1 MGLPFSEWADIT
13 LGPQRIGNMDSIRA
27 YPAESTVSS
36 SSNGGFQKPPSAFFG
51 LHFPTPGVNV
61 CCNKVAAFVRLIG
74 TTPSRHDPKVFMF
87 ITKARPLA
95 RRLVLL
101 PAALVL
107 LCAASHGDD
116 GPSQG
121 PNFSNDPKARELVRR
136 VVANELEQEARD
148 KSHYMFRLKRVTPKG
163 TSLKEIVQT
172 DQGSVARTLLI
183 DGKAPTE
190 DQKRSEQDK
199 ITKLANDPD
208 AQRQRMK
215 REKEDENRAQI
226 MIKALPNAFFY
237 QEIGRDGDIIKLR
250 FRPDPNYEPASREE
264 SVYTGMAGEL
274 WLNIPQQRLRKI
286 DAQLFHDVDFGWG
299 ILGRLYRGGSF
310 MVEQEQ
316 VDGTHWDTTVMKLDL
331 TGKAL
336 IFKSL
341 VYKEQEYESDFKR
354 LPDHLTMAQGVEI
367 LKKGATE
374 MAEKEGQ

>member
-1 MGLPFSEWADIT
+1 MS
-13 LGPQRIGNMDSIRA
+13 
-27 YPAESTVSS
+27 
-36 SSNGGFQKPPSAFFG
+36 
-51 LHFPTPGVNV
+51 
-61 CCNKVAAFVRLIG
+61 
-74 TTPSRHDPKVFMF
+74 
-87 ITKARPLA
+87 ITKARSLG

-107 LCAASHGDD
+107 LCAASHADE
-116 GPSQG
+116 SANQG
-121 PNFSNDPKARELVRR
+121 PNFSNDPKAREIVRR
-136 VVANELEQEARD
+136 VVANELDQEARD
-148 KSHYMFRLKRVTPKG
+148 KTHYMFRLKRVTPKG

-274 WLNIPQQRLRKI
+274 WLNLPQQRLRKI
-286 DAQLFHDVDFGWG
+286 DAHLFHDVDFGWG
-299 ILGRLYRGGSF
+299 ILGRLYKGGSF
-310 MVEQEQ
+310 MVEQQQ
-316 VDGTHWDTTVMKLDL
+316 VDANHWDTTVMKLDL

>member
-1 MGLPFSEWADIT
+1 MFLTTARS
-13 LGPQRIGNMDSIRA
+13 LG
-27 YPAESTVSS
+27 
-36 SSNGGFQKPPSAFFG
+36 
-51 LHFPTPGVNV
+51 
-61 CCNKVAAFVRLIG
+61 
-74 TTPSRHDPKVFMF
+74 
-87 ITKARPLA
+87 

-101 PAALVL
+101 PAALVFVCTAL
-107 LCAASHGDD
+107 HADTNV
-116 GPSQG
+116 SQN

-148 KSHYMFRLKRVTPKG
+148 KSHYMFRLKRITPKG
-163 TSLKEIVQT
+163 TRLQEIVQT
-172 DQGSVARTLLI
+172 DQGSIARTLLV

-190 DQKRSEQDK
+190 DQKRAEQDK
-199 ITKLANDPD
+199 ITKLANDAD

-237 QEIGRDGDIIKLR
+237 QEIGRDGDIVKLR

-274 WLNIPQQRLRKI
+274 WLNVPQQRLRKI
-286 DAQLFHDVDFGWG
+286 DAHLFHDVDFGWG

>member
-1 MGLPFSEWADIT
+1 M
-13 LGPQRIGNMDSIRA
+13 SIA
-27 YPAESTVSS
+27 
-36 SSNGGFQKPPSAFFG
+36 
-51 LHFPTPGVNV
+51 
-61 CCNKVAAFVRLIG
+61 
-74 TTPSRHDPKVFMF
+74 
-87 ITKARPLA
+87 KARSLA
-95 RRLVLL
+95 RRFVLL
-101 PAALVL
+101 PAALVF

-116 GPSQG
+116 SASQG

-183 DGKAPTE
+183 DGKPPTE

-226 MIKALPNAFFY
+226 MVKALPNAFFY
-237 QEIGRDGDIIKLR
+237 QEIGRDGDTVKLR
-250 FRPDPNYEPASREE
+250 FRPDPDYQPASREE

-274 WLNIPQQRLRKI
+274 WLNLPQQRLRKI
-286 DAQLFHDVDFGWG
+286 DAHLFHDVDFGWG
-299 ILGRLYRGGSF
+299 ILGRLYKGGSF

-316 VDGTHWDTTVMKLDL
+316 VDGNHWDTTVMKLDL

-336 IFKSL
+336 LFKSL

-354 LPDHLTMAQGVEI
+354 LPDHLSMMQGVEI

-374 MAEKEGQ
+374 MAEKQGE

>member
-1 MGLPFSEWADIT
+1 MSIT
-13 LGPQRIGNMDSIRA
+13 
-27 YPAESTVSS
+27 T
-36 SSNGGFQKPPSAFFG
+36 
-51 LHFPTPGVNV
+51 
-61 CCNKVAAFVRLIG
+61 
-74 TTPSRHDPKVFMF
+74 
-87 ITKARPLA
+87 ARGLA

-101 PAALVL
+101 PAALVF

-116 GPSQG
+116 GAGQG

-172 DQGSVARTLLI
+172 DQGSIARTLLI

-190 DQKRSEQDK
+190 DEKRSEQDK

-226 MIKALPNAFFY
+226 MVKALPNAFLY
-237 QEIGRDGDIIKLR
+237 QEIGRDGDTVKLR

-274 WLNIPQQRLRKI
+274 WLNVAQQRLRKI
-286 DAQLFHDVDFGWG
+286 DAHLFHDVDFGWG
-299 ILGRLYRGGSF
+299 ILGRLYKGGSF

-316 VDGTHWDTTVMKLDL
+316 VDANHWDTTVMKLDL

-336 IFKSL
+336 LFKSL
-341 VYKEQEYESDFKR
+341 VYKEQEFESDFRR

-374 MAEKEGQ
+374 MAEKQGE

>member
-1 MGLPFSEWADIT
+1 MFL
-13 LGPQRIGNMDSIRA
+13 
-27 YPAESTVSS
+27 
-36 SSNGGFQKPPSAFFG
+36 
-51 LHFPTPGVNV
+51 
-61 CCNKVAAFVRLIG
+61 
-74 TTPSRHDPKVFMF
+74 TTARSRGSKLVF
-87 ITKARPLA
+87 
-95 RRLVLL
+95 L
-101 PAALVL
+101 PAALVFVCTAL
-107 LCAASHGDD
+107 NADTNV
-116 GPSQG
+116 SQN

-148 KSHYMFRLKRVTPKG
+148 KSHYMFRLKRITPKG
-163 TSLKEIVQT
+163 IRLQEIVQT
-172 DQGSVARTLLI
+172 DQGSIARTLLV

-190 DQKRSEQDK
+190 DQKRAEQDK
-199 ITKLANDPD
+199 ITKLANDAD

-237 QEIGRDGDIIKLR
+237 QEIGRDGDIVKLR

-274 WLNIPQQRLRKI
+274 WLNVPQQRLRKI
-286 DAQLFHDVDFGWG
+286 DAHLFHDVDFGWG
-299 ILGRLYRGGSF
+299 ILGRLYKGGSF

-316 VDGTHWDTTVMKLDL
+316 VDGNHWDTTVMKLDL

-341 VYKEQEYESDFKR
+341 IYKEQEYESDFKR

-374 MAEKEGQ
+374 VAEKQGQ